1 MERRMGTL
9 KDIYEIIKELK
20 TLVNEY
26 QNEEMSGK
34 VIEIQEGFF
43 DIREEL
49 ENIKEENRNLKE
61 IVKQM
66 EDNSEIE
73 KDLELQPGG
82 YFIKK
87 SERAENKDIRYCAAC
102 WSNHK
107 KLMPIVSSIG
117 NSKQCCNCHTVIR

>member
-1 MERRMGTL
+1 MGTL
-9 KDIYEIIKELK
+9 KDLYEIIKELK
-20 TLVNEY
+20 SLVNAY

-61 IVKQM
+61 TIQQM
-66 EDNSEIE
+66 KDNSETE
-73 KDLELQPGG
+73 KDLELQHGG
-82 YFIKK
+82 YYIRK

-102 WSNHK
+102 WNNHK
-107 KLMPIVSSIG
+107 KLMPITRTIG
-117 NSKQCCNCHTVIR
+117 NAKQCCNCHTVIR